1 MFGPVQQLGN
11 LQKGGYHSP
20 MSIHPELS
28 EFPTEAVPGP
38 LIGYAK
44 SQPAGIGHNGWHSH
58 DAAQLFHV
66 VKGSI
71 AIDTEMGTFFAPPER
86 AVWLPS
92 RLSHQTRYLT
102 DTEIRYVYVQFDHTQ
117 GLPQTPQVIQV
128 TTLLR
133 ALILEFMSYPRAA
146 SVEGPAARIAAVI
159 LDQLKMLP
167 AAPLQLPMP
176 QDPKLRA
183 LCDGVVRCPAH
194 IPSLSEAASRCTT
207 SVRSFERR
215 IKAETGLSYRTW
227 CRQVKLFRAL
237 ELLAAGRSVS
247 DVSHKLGYEG
257 PSAFV
262 ATFKKAFGVTPGRY
276 FGDVSD

>member
-1 MFGPVQQLGN
+1 MT
-11 LQKGGYHSP
+11 
-20 MSIHPELS
+20 IHPELS
-28 EFPTEAVPGP
+28 EFPTYKVAAPI
-38 LIGYAK
+38 IGYART
-44 SQPAGIGHNGWHSH
+44 QLRGRNNGWHAH

-71 AIDTEMGTFFAPPER
+71 AIDTELGTYFVPPER
-86 AVWLPS
+86 AVWLPP
-92 RLSHQTRYLT
+92 RVGHKTRYLT
-102 DTEIRYVYVQFDHTQ
+102 DTEIRYIYVQYAHTKD
-117 GLPQTPQVIQV
+117 LPQTPQVMQV

-133 ALILEFMSYPRAA
+133 ALILEFMSYPRA
-146 SVEGPAARIAAVI
+146 ETEDGPAARIAAVI

-176 QDPKLRA
+176 QDIRLRE

-194 IPSLSEAASRCTT
+194 IPSLTEAAERCAT

-237 ELLAAGRSVS
+237 ELLASGRSVS

-262 ATFKKAFGVTPGRY
+262 STFRKAFGVTPGRY
-276 FGDVSD
+276 FAGSGPD

>member
-1 MFGPVQQLGN
+1 
-11 LQKGGYHSP
+11 

-28 EFPTEAVPGP
+28 EFPREALNSP

-44 SQPAGIGHNGWHSH
+44 NQPSGSGHNGWHSH

-66 VKGSI
+66 IKGSI

-86 AVWLPS
+86 AFWLPP
-92 RLSHQTRYLT
+92 RVSHQTRYLT
-102 DTEIRYVYVQFDHTQ
+102 DTEIRYIYVQYDHAQ
-117 GLPQTPQVIQV
+117 DLPQTPQVIQV
-128 TTLLR
+128 TNLLR
-133 ALILEFMSYPRAA
+133 ALILEFMSFPRAHT
-146 SVEGPAARIAAVI
+146 EDGPAARIAAVI

-176 QDPKLRA
+176 QEVRLRG
-183 LCDGVVRCPAH
+183 LCEGIVRCPAH
-194 IPSLSEAASRCTT
+194 IPALAEAAERCAT

-237 ELLAAGRSVS
+237 ELLASGRSVS

-262 ATFKKAFGVTPGRY
+262 ATFKKAFGITPGRY
-276 FGDVSD
+276 FEGNALD